1 MKSMQ
6 YFKEGVMQSEQPVQS
21 VQPTLSSTLNRKAK
35 QYSKEY
41 SKRFKR
47 SETPDERYEKLQT
60 KELGY
65 PVHRNFQRKRYGSS
79 SKGRNPELDNSK
91 LEQIQLRKR
100 MQNDKVK
107 INLAKKNT
115 QENPIVIDGVPY
127 EIDYDD
133 KRFRDVLQNLFI
145 RRNGV
150 QYEWFKE
157 ERGYKHWV
165 LYRTDQFEV
174 KTVETSSI
182 FYLNTCKSKLV
193 PTHFRYLHY
202 RGDNSEDV
210 EFPVNVTTCFLM
222 FSGIRFK
229 KKSNIRITPEE
240 EQNISQ
246 DAINTSKQIDKSS
259 STSLQNGSTPQ
270 FYKSSNAKVIDFVGT
285 FAGAKFEVHSH
296 FPKDFSTEN
305 AVKMDGMFYNAE
317 LLGDVNLPED
327 FSTEN
332 VVSMEYMFSRAF
344 LGEGVKFSKG
354 FSTENVFT
362 MEGMFYACSLSSN
375 PFSEELGNNNFFNT
389 KNVIDMSEMF
399 NAAHTMTK
407 NFKLPIG
414 FNLNSIDYSK
424 HMFYGGSLGIQFYIK
439 DKTNTQIVDILKE
452 CGSQGKPVDEAL

>member
-6 YFKEGVMQSEQPVQS
+6 YFKEGAMQSAQPAQSVQS
-21 VQPTLSSTLNRKAK
+21 TQPTLSSTLNRKAK
-35 QYSKEY
+35 DYSKH
-41 SKRFKR
+41 FKR
-47 SETPDERYEKLQT
+47 SETPDERYEKFQT

-65 PVHRNFQRKRYGSS
+65 PAHRNFQRKGYRSFNQ
-79 SKGRNPELDNSK
+79 GRNFELNNSK
-91 LEQIQLRKR
+91 LEQMQLRKR
-100 MQNDKVK
+100 MQNDKEK

-115 QENPIVIDGVPY
+115 QENPIVIDGKSY

-133 KRFRDVLQNLFI
+133 KRYRDVLQNLFI
-145 RRNGV
+145 GRNGV

-182 FYLNTCKSKLV
+182 FYLNTCKAKLV

-202 RGDNSEDV
+202 RGDNPENI

-229 KKSNIRITPEE
+229 KKSNIRITPEV
-240 EQNISQ
+240 EQSFSQ
-246 DAINTSKQIDKSS
+246 GASTSQQSINTS
-259 STSLQNGSTPQ
+259 Q
-270 FYKSSNAKVIDFVGT
+270 FYKSSSAKVIDFVGA
-285 FAGAKFEVHSH
+285 FAGAKFEVHSQ
-296 FPKDFSTEN
+296 FPKDLSTEN

-317 LLGDVNLPED
+317 LLGDVNLPEG

-344 LGEGVKFSKG
+344 LGESVKFPKG

-452 CGSQGKPVDEAL
+452 WGSQGKPVDEAL

>member
-6 YFKEGVMQSEQPVQS
+6 YFKEGAMQSTQPVQS
-21 VQPTLSSTLNRKAK
+21 TQPTLSSTLNRKAK
-35 QYSKEY
+35 QYSKEH
-41 SKRFKR
+41 SKHFKMG
-47 SETPDERYEKLQT
+47 ETLGERYEKLQT

-65 PVHRNFQRKRYGSS
+65 PAHRNFQRKKYRSFS
-79 SKGRNPELDNSK
+79 QGRNSELDNSK

-100 MQNDKVK
+100 MQNDKEK

-182 FYLNTCKSKLV
+182 FYLNTCKAKLV

-202 RGDNSEDV
+202 RENNPENI

-222 FSGIRFK
+222 FSGVRFK
-229 KKSNIRITPEE
+229 KKSNIRITPEV
-240 EQNISQ
+240 EQSFSQ
-246 DAINTSKQIDKSS
+246 GTNTSQQ
-259 STSLQNGSTPQ
+259 STSTSQ
-270 FYKSSNAKVIDFVGT
+270 FYKSSSAKVIDFVGA
-285 FAGAKFEVHSH
+285 FAGAKFEVHSQ
-296 FPKDFSTEN
+296 FPKDLSTEN

-317 LLGDVNLPED
+317 LLGDVNLPEG

-344 LGEGVKFSKG
+344 LGESVKFPKG

-375 PFSEELGNNNFFNT
+375 PFSEELNNSNFFNT

-399 NAAHTMTK
+399 NAAHTMAK
-407 NFKLPIG
+407 NFKLPVS

-452 CGSQGKPVDEAL
+452 WGSQGKPVDEAL

>member
-6 YFKEGVMQSEQPVQS
+6 YFKEGVVQSEQPVQS

-35 QYSKEY
+35 DYSKH
-41 SKRFKR
+41 FKR
-47 SETPDERYEKLQT
+47 SETPDERYEKFQT

-65 PVHRNFQRKRYGSS
+65 PAHRNFQRKRYRSFS
-79 SKGRNPELDNSK
+79 QGRNPELDNSK

-100 MQNDKVK
+100 MQNDKEK

-115 QENPIVIDGVPY
+115 QENPIVIDDKSY

-133 KRFRDVLQNLFI
+133 KRYRDVLQNLFI
-145 RRNGV
+145 QRNGV

-182 FYLNTCKSKLV
+182 FYLNTCKAKLV

-202 RGDNSEDV
+202 RGDNPENI

-222 FSGIRFK
+222 FSGVRFK
-229 KKSNIRITPEE
+229 KKSNIRITPVA
-240 EQNISQ
+240 EQSISQ
-246 DAINTSKQIDKSS
+246 DTTDTSNTAVKSS
-259 STSLQNGSTPQ
+259 STSQQDSNTSQ
-270 FYKSSNAKVIDFVGT
+270 FYKSSSAKVIDFVGA
-285 FAGAKFEVHSH
+285 FAGAKFEIHSQ
-296 FPKDFSTEN
+296 FPKDLSTEN

-317 LLGDVNLPED
+317 LLGDVNLPEG

-344 LGEGVKFSKG
+344 LGESVKFSKG

-375 PFSEELGNNNFFNT
+375 PFSEELNNSDFFNT

-399 NAAHTMTK
+399 NAAHTMDK
-407 NFKLPIG
+407 NFKLPVS
-414 FNLNSIDYSK
+414 FNLSSIDYSK
-424 HMFYGGSLGIQFYIK
+424 HMFYGGGLGIQFYIK

-452 CGSQGKPVDEAL
+452 WGSQGKPVAETL